1 MLEQRKVIRLI
12 EETVALI
19 EQREKET
26 TRPEE
31 NEATQEQKEK
41 AVQGQIEER

>member
-12 EETVALI
+12 EEAVALI

-31 NEATQEQKEK
+31 NETTQEQKEK
-41 AVQGQIEER
+41 AAQGQTGER